1 MRRDKNAP
9 RIHQQLTV
17 AAGVRTR
24 VWRQLER
31 VITLLDTGSYFG
43 EGALLGE
50 LCRRENMRA
59 RTMVDLCKLETND
72 MKGLLQYYPHLVET
86 LQKTLKARKGLFDGE
101 TPINFEKLQ
110 KPNLTSSSSQ
120 VRGLVESPCVEALV
134 RIRPT
139 APAREQERDW
149 PPVAGAR
156 D

>member
-1 MRRDKNAP
+1 
-9 RIHQQLTV
+9 
-17 AAGVRTR
+17 
-24 VWRQLER
+24 VWWQLER

-59 RTMVDLCKLETND
+59 RTMVDLCKLETHD

-110 KPNLTSSSSQ
+110 KPTVTSSSSQ
-120 VRGLVESPCVEALV
+120 VRGLVAWACGGPLV

-139 APAREQERDW
+139 AQRVSRRETGRQW
-149 PPVAGAR
+149 LA
-156 D
+156 